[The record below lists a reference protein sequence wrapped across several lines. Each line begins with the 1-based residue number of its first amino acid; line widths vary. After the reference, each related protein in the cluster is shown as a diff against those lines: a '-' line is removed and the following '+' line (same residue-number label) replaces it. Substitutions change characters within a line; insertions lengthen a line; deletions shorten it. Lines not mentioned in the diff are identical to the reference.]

1 MTPRV
6 VSIQTGRSR
15 CFNAE
20 SDVSKQW
27 SSAIIKDPV
36 DGEVVVGTTGLQGD
50 EQSDLVHHG
59 GSDKAVLA
67 YALSHYAYWNA
78 RYPELA
84 FQPGGFGENLTVSGM
99 DESDCCVG
107 DIFETG
113 SCLFEVSQPRQPCW
127 KLSRR
132 WEIPN
137 LAQQVQ
143 DERRTG
149 WYLRVLQSGEIRAG
163 ELLMLCQRP
172 NPEFT
177 IARALATMYAKPR
190 SSIDDLQLAKLPQLS
205 EAWKKNLIS
214 RTTQN
219 SRIKDAERLTGH

>member
-1 MTPRV
+1 MIPRV

-15 CFNAE
+15 CFNTE
-20 SDVSKQW
+20 SDVSKSW

-36 DGEVVVGTTGLQGD
+36 DGTVAVGTTGLQGD

-67 YALSHYAYWNA
+67 YALSHYEFWNT

-84 FQPGGFGENLTVSGM
+84 FQPGSFGENLTVSGI
-99 DESDCCVG
+99 DESTCCVG
-107 DIFETG
+107 DIFEVG
-113 SCLFEVSQPRQPCW
+113 NCLFEVSQPRQPCW

-132 WEIPN
+132 WGIPN

-149 WYLRVLQSGEIRAG
+149 WYLRVQKSGNIASAETMILR
-163 ELLMLCQRP
+163 ERP
-172 NPEFT
+172 NPDFS
-177 IARALATMYAKPR
+177 IVRALDIMYARPR
-190 SSIDDLQLAKLPQLS
+190 NSADDLLLSKLPQLS
-205 EAWKKNLIS
+205 ESWKRSLTS
-214 RTTQN
+214 RATQT
-219 SRIKDAERLTGH
+219 SRINESERLTGQ

>member
-36 DGEVVVGTTGLQGD
+36 DGAVVVGTTGLQGD

-132 WEIPN
+132 WEIPS
-137 LAQQVQ
+137 LAQEVQ

-149 WYLRVLQSGEIRAG
+149 WYLRVLRSGDIASGETMILR
-163 ELLMLCQRP
+163 ERP
-172 NPEFT
+172 NPDFS
-177 IARALATMYAKPR
+177 IVRALDIIYAKHR
-190 SSIDDLQLAKLPQLS
+190 NSADDLLLSKLPELS
-205 EAWKKNLIS
+205 ES
-214 RTTQN
+214 
-219 SRIKDAERLTGH
+219 